1 METGKVRAL
10 KRWRPWLAL
19 ALSSAL
25 LAVPVHAIATSN
37 DALTT
42 FRNDAD
48 DGAVSDQ
55 RAVDRELELFR
66 GSAISLSQA
75 MAIAEAL
82 HAGATT
88 ADVSFDGAPD
98 SPVYRVKTLHN
109 DRIWHHAIDA
119 TTGKIVGG
127 EAALP
132 LKELDAEDRSN
143 LVALKTIRHRLADAI
158 RVAEQ
163 AAAGKAISGG
173 LIRERGRLNFAIVV
187 MSGSDLKEVILE
199 PPGAAG
205 RR

>member
-1 METGKVRAL
+1 MRVPRC
-10 KRWRPWLAL
+10 WRQ
-19 ALSSAL
+19 L
-25 LAVPVHAIATSN
+25 LAIVLVAIILPAPVYAIASSTGGPAS
-37 DALTT
+37 L
-42 FRNDAD
+42 RNEAA
-48 DGAVSDQ
+48 DGAASDQ
-55 RAVDRELELFR
+55 QAVNGELALFR
-66 GSAISLSQA
+66 GSVVSLSQA

-88 ADVSFDGAPD
+88 ADVSFDGASN

-132 LKELDAEDRSN
+132 LKQLDAEDRSN
-143 LVALKTIRHRLADAI
+143 LVALKKIRQRLADAVS
-158 RVAEQ
+158 VAEH
-163 AAAGKAISGG
+163 AASGKAISGG

-187 MSGSDLKEVILE
+187 ISGSDLKEVILE